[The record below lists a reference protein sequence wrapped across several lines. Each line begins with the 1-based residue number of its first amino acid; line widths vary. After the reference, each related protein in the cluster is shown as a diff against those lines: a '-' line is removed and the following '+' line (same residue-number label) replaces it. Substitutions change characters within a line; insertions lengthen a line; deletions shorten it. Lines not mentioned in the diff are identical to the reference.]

1 MLINTFDSRE
11 QLAQGCA
18 EKIAEGLAK
27 GCAER
32 GQASL
37 AVAGGSTPSPT
48 FRRLA
53 AIDLPWPQITV
64 TATDERLI
72 PPDAALSNY
81 RLIRDDLLFG
91 PAAAASH
98 IQLWSGDGSFQ
109 DAARRADE
117 AVSSLLP
124 FDISLIGM
132 GEDGHIASLIPKS
145 PALNLGL
152 ALDGAPAAIFVPEGE
167 PTPVLPRLSLTLRA
181 LTDTRLVIVLV
192 TGTAKLKVL
201 ETATE
206 NPALPIHHLLKQD
219 RAPVQIF
226 WAE

>member
-1 MLINTFDSRE
+1 MLINSFDDRE
-11 QLAQGCA
+11 QLAQECA
-18 EKIAEGLAK
+18 GKIAEGLAK

-37 AVAGGSTPSPT
+37 AVAGGTTPGPT
-48 FRRLA
+48 FKRLA
-53 AIDLPWPQITV
+53 AIDLPWSRITV

-81 RLIRDDLLFG
+81 RLIRDDLLHG
-91 PAAAASH
+91 PAATARH
-98 IQLWSGDGSFQ
+98 IQLWSGEDSYQ

-117 AVSSLLP
+117 AVSGLLP

-132 GEDGHIASLIPKS
+132 GEDGHIASLIPSS
-145 PALNLGL
+145 PALEVGL
-152 ALDGAPAAIFVPEGE
+152 ALSGAPAAIFVPQGD
-167 PTPVLPRLSLTLRA
+167 PAPVLPRLSLTLQA
-181 LTDTRLVIVLV
+181 LTDTQLVILLV
-192 TGTAKLKVL
+192 TGSAKRKVL
-201 ETATE
+201 EAAAE